1 MNNIKQYEDFLVE
14 SKISEAKG
22 IHPAI
27 KEILS
32 DFLKENPKATFDEAK
47 AVVRKKRPG
56 WKLSQEDFKE
66 AQLG

>member
-1 MNNIKQYEDFLVE
+1 MNNIKQYEDFLSE

-47 AVVRKKRPG
+47 AEVRKKRPG
-56 WKLSQEDFKE
+56 WKLSSEDFAE
-66 AQLG
+66 AKQS

>member
-1 MNNIKQYEDFLVE
+1 
-14 SKISEAKG
+14 
-22 IHPAI
+22 
-27 KEILS
+27 
-32 DFLKENPKATFDEAK
+32 LKENPKATFDEAK